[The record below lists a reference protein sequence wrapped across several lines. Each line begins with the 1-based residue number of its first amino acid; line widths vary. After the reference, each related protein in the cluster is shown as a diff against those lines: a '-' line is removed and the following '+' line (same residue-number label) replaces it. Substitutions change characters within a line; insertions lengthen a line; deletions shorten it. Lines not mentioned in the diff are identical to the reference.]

1 MRRCILILTAVFFAL
16 PAAAHAANFTKVDGA
31 VTMDDGVAITYTLY
45 EPTTAKP
52 ATGYPAIMM
61 FHGLGGKRQDMNTLA
76 ENSFANEG
84 YAVLT
89 FDARGHGTS
98 GGLFSLDGPREI
110 ADYKALFAWLTAK
123 PEIDSKEVGAWG
135 ISLGGGAVWRGIVD
149 GIPFAA
155 GEVVET
161 WTDLLA
167 ALAPQGLSKSGLIF
181 QLLLSVPPANIS
193 PEVLAVKGPAL
204 ESDLNSTVTS
214 FAAARSSRQ
223 ALSTVKT
230 PMFLFQ
236 GRRDFAFDIDQAW
249 QGYRLLKGP
258 KRLYIGDFG
267 HSPSTFAGAP
277 DLPVV
282 FSEGSDWFARFL
294 KNEPNGIDKR
304 KPVELA
310 PSPWKEGGTVS
321 YLSLPPTK
329 RLVLALPGS
338 TTIAASGSVVRGVR
352 VPKGLNETF
361 GSPTVTASL
370 SSTTSF
376 PHLVAVL
383 SATLPDGSD
392 YIVGEGGVPLKLTR
406 KPKSVTIR
414 LAFWATTLPAG
425 SKVRLTLAAT
435 STAQSS
441 SNLVY
446 ISSVPDGSKL
456 TVGKVTLTVPV
467 LLKPIS
473 G

>member
-16 PAAAHAANFTKVDGA
+16 PAGAHAANFTRVDGA

-52 ATGYPAIMM
+52 AAGYPAIMM

-110 ADYKALFAWLTAK
+110 TDFKALFAWLTAR
-123 PEIDSKEVGAWG
+123 PEIDPKAVGAWG
-135 ISLGGGAVWRGIVD
+135 ISLGGGAVWRSIVD

-161 WTDLLA
+161 WTDLIS
-167 ALAPQGLSKSGLIF
+167 ALAPQGLAKSGVIF
-181 QLLLSVPPANIS
+181 GFLQAVPADRTS
-193 PEVLAVKGPAL
+193 PDVLAVKGPAL
-204 ESDLNSTVTS
+204 ESDLNSTVSS

-223 ALSTVKT
+223 ALSTVTT

-249 QGYRLLKGP
+249 QGYKLLRGP

-267 HSPSTFAGAP
+267 HPPSTFPGP
-277 DLPVV
+277 DISVV
-282 FSEGSDWFARFL
+282 LSEGGDWFARFL

-321 YLSLPPTK
+321 YASLPPTK
-329 RLVLALPGS
+329 RLVATLPGS
-338 TTIAASGSVVRGVR
+338 STIGASGSVVRAVR
-352 VPKGLNETF
+352 APKGLLETF
-361 GSPTVTASL
+361 GSPTVTATL
-370 SSTTSF
+370 SSTSSF

-383 SATLPDGSD
+383 SARLPDGSD
-392 YIVGEGGVPLKLTR
+392 YVIGEGGTKLTLSR
-406 KPKSVTIR
+406 KPKQVTIR
-414 LAFWATTLPAG
+414 LAFWANTLPAG
-425 SKVRLTLAAT
+425 SKIRLTLAAT
-435 STAQSS
+435 STAESAG
-441 SNLVY
+441 NIIY

-456 TVGKVTLTVPV
+456 TVGKVTLTLPV